1 MKKYLQ
7 KNTTNYFSRLSE
19 LVDEE
24 LNENWMKDWIEQ
36 TASYKNNPEAL
47 KLIGNDIEGF
57 LQYEDYVEGKEIQL
71 KSLY

>member
-19 LVDEE
+19 LVNEDYH
-24 LNENWMKDWIEQ
+24 ENWMKDWIEQ
-36 TASYKNNPEAL
+36 AANYKNNPEAL

-57 LQYEDYVEGKEIQL
+57 LQYEDYVEGKEI
-71 KSLY
+71 

>member
-19 LVDEE
+19 LVDEKQ
-24 LNENWMKDWIEQ
+24 NKNWMKDWLEQ

-57 LQYEDYVEGKEIQL
+57 LQYEDYVEGEKL
-71 KSLY
+71 